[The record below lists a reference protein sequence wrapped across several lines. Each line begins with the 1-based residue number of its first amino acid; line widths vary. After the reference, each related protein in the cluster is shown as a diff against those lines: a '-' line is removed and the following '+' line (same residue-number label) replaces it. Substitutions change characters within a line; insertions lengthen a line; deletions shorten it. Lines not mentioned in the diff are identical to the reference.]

1 MNQKAPVMIILHFI
15 PALIHPCSVW
25 SQPAIERV
33 NQESE
38 AGHYYEIVL
47 TCNDALC
54 QGDQLGWDV
63 RYAAVFTL
71 QVHQVMLCGLSAG
84 QETLN

>member
-1 MNQKAPVMIILHFI
+1 M
-15 PALIHPCSVW
+15 
-25 SQPAIERV
+25 V
-33 NQESE
+33 NHVSE
-38 AGHYYEIVL
+38 VGYYETNGSCDDYPHYYEIVL